1 MRALR
6 PRAGAAVR
14 PVKSALQGA
23 VAALLLGLLSGLA
36 AAAPTTAPLQV
47 PNSWGQ
53 RAQACTGCHGEQGR
67 ASPEGYIPRIAG
79 KPEAYLWQ
87 QLQAFRDGR
96 RPHEGMARLLAP
108 LSDEHLR
115 SLARHFAG
123 LHIPYEPVVQRAASP
138 EALALGQR
146 LVRQGDPARQIPAC
160 AACHGQAL
168 MGVNPAVP
176 GLLALPQDYLVAQL
190 GAWRTG
196 MRRARGPD
204 CMAEIANQLRTDEV
218 AAVAAWLALQAPPS
232 LSSPAPVASLPQP
245 LPQPCG
251 SLQP

>member
-1 MRALR
+1 MRR
-6 PRAGAAVR
+6 VGV
-14 PVKSALQGA
+14 
-23 VAALLLGLLSGLA
+23 ALLLGWLGGFA
-36 AAAPTTAPLQV
+36 AAAPTAAPLQV
-47 PNSWGQ
+47 PDTWAQ

-96 RPHEGMARLLAP
+96 RPHEGMSRLLAP

-115 SLARHFAG
+115 SLARHFAS
-123 LHIPYEPVVQRAASP
+123 LHIPYQAVVQRAATP
-138 EALALGQR
+138 QALALGQR
-146 LVRQGDPARQIPAC
+146 LARQGDPARQLPAC
-160 AACHGQAL
+160 MDCHGTAL
-168 MGVNPAVP
+168 MGMLPAAP

-196 MRRARGPD
+196 MRQARAPD
-204 CMAEIANQLRTDEV
+204 CMAQIARQLSTEEV
-218 AAVAAWLALQAPPS
+218 AAVAAWLATQTPPS
-232 LSSPAPVASLPQP
+232 LASPAPASTQALP
-245 LPQPCG
+245 LPCG